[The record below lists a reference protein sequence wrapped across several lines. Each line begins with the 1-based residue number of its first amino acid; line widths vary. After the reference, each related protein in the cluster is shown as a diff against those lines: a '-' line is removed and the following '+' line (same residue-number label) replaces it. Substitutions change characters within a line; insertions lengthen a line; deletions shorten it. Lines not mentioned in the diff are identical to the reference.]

1 MKRAVP
7 VVIGLGYLLLSV
19 PAFAECSLPPTAM
32 CGGVSCG
39 NETRPTGTIMHNADY
54 DVLEYCLANGTWQAL
69 GPIGDGPAP
78 SGPTGCDS
86 IGDQCSDGSFY
97 IGQLGGNDI
106 YATSAT
112 HETSTTW
119 NNGTS
124 NWTTTGFTSM
134 TDGPGN
140 TAGLVA
146 LADAGA
152 PYEAAEYCDGLSAHG
167 YDDGWYL
174 PARDELNLL
183 WNGGDPIAGVT
194 ESGSDWYWSSSE
206 YVLNYG
212 AWFQRFSD
220 GSQSFSTKNYAF
232 LVRCVRR

>member
-1 MKRAVP
+1 MKPAVCLI
-7 VVIGLGYLLLSV
+7 VGLGYLLLLSG
-19 PAFAECSLPPTAM
+19 PAFAECDVVPNGTTILTP
-32 CGGVSCG
+32 
-39 NETRPTGTIMHNADY
+39 ETRPAGTVIYNTDY
-54 DVLEYCLANGTWQAL
+54 AVHQVCLSDGTWQAL

-194 ESGSDWYWSSSE
+194 ESGSWYWSSSE
-206 YVLNYG
+206 YYDGYARN
-212 AWFQRFSD
+212 QRFSD
-220 GSQSFSTKNYAF
+220 GGQSGNLKNGTS